1 MSGSDPRPVAIF
13 TAIPEELGA
22 LLSRARDV
30 RRLADR
36 CYAGRLGS
44 VEVVLAA
51 TGDGATRAGRG
62 AAALFDL
69 HRPRALVGMGVAG
82 ALTDDLSVFDVLAAR
97 QVRDAGAEA
106 PAPDGPMLARALAIP
121 GAREA
126 TFVTSPGPVV
136 TRAAKAALAAACG
149 AGVTAAVD
157 MESAAWARQA
167 AQRQIPFAILRA
179 ISDGPD
185 EELPG
190 YLPGCMDR
198 QGSIRRGA
206 VALRA
211 LGQPSSIRLLLAMR
225 ERVREA
231 SGRLAAF
238 VEHFLGTE
246 TR

>member
-1 MSGSDPRPVAIF
+1 MSGPESRPVAVF

-22 LLSRARDV
+22 LVSRARDL
-30 RRLADR
+30 RRVADR
-36 CYAGRLGS
+36 CYTGRLGP
-44 VEVVLAA
+44 VEIVLAA

-62 AAALFDL
+62 AAALLDL

-82 ALTDDLSVFDVLAAR
+82 ALTDDLCIFDILAA
-97 QVRDAGAEA
+97 QHIRDAGAQA
-106 PAPDGPMLARALAIP
+106 PAPDRAMLARALAIP

-136 TRAAKAALAAACG
+136 TRAAKAALAASSG
-149 AGVTAAVD
+149 AVGTAAVD

-167 AQRQIPFAILRA
+167 AERQIPYAVLRA
-179 ISDGPD
+179 ISDGPF

-190 YLPGCMDR
+190 YLPRCMDR
-198 QGSIRRGA
+198 EGSIRRTA

-211 LGQPSSIRLLLAMR
+211 LAQPSSIRLLLAMR

-246 TR
+246 PR